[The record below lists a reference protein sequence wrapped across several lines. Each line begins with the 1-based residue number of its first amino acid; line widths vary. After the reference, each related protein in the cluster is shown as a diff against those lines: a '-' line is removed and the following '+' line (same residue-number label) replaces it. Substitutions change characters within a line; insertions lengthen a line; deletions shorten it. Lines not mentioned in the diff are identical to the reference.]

1 MTFTFL
7 IMKGRMKFR
16 KIERKLDI
24 LRYIV
29 KSFEI
34 VIFWY
39 FPITQKA
46 LPLPVL
52 LFLSSTTLFQKWTA
66 QDFFSNVS
74 LFVTQEPQ

>member
-1 MTFTFL
+1 MIFTFL

-34 VIFWY
+34 VTFWY
-39 FPITQKA
+39 LPITQKA

-52 LFLSSTTLFQKWTA
+52 LFLSSTILFQKWTA

>member
-34 VIFWY
+34 VTFWY
-39 FPITQKA
+39 LPITQKA

-66 QDFFSNVS
+66 QDFF
-74 LFVTQEPQ
+74 